1 MFIPLVNILGMY
13 GLCYACCC
21 VGSPGIC
28 LHLPNI
34 SHSFGAQ
41 LRYQHKARKN
51 SLLNPLILQLPG
63 ESFDETLGLG
73 PIGNVGRNTGQLA
86 TLAAHHAADQRGQSI
101 EVSGHLTAG
110 IRPDSI
116 VSRPDVWHDSVKGYH
131 SSYAPPDSVS
141 MVLRWCIR

>member
-13 GLCYACCC
+13 AALLCVLLC
-21 VGSPGIC
+21 GKPW
-28 LHLPNI
+28 HLP
-34 SHSFGAQ
+34 SPSQ
-41 LRYQHKARKN
+41 YLTLVWRSVRYQHKARKN
-51 SLLNPLILQLPG
+51 SLLNPLILQPPG

-73 PIGNVGRNTGQLA
+73 PIGNFGHNTGQLA

-141 MVLRWCIR
+141 MALRWCIR